1 MPALRA
7 LYFSLT
13 LFFVFLA
20 PSAHCETKWNISGG
34 SKQLTENISQ
44 HLAGIG
50 DIDTLNAL
58 QQDKL
63 IEKTV
68 IGAARALGYYNLK
81 LHWQKKNDSIQIAL
95 TPGEPVV
102 WLTPNLSI
110 FGSGFDE
117 VALVG
122 MLEKHPF
129 QEGSSINQS
138 EYDSFKAGLLN
149 KARSLGYRDAK
160 YLIHRLTIDIE
171 NNVAIAQLQ
180 MDTGTAYTVGE
191 ISFSGTRLSPSRLS
205 KMLPIKTGV
214 RYRSALLSKFYSA
227 LLDSGYFNRIEI
239 KTVDRENQQ
248 IDIQVQLEDAPKHA
262 YTTGIG
268 FSTDT
273 GPRIRLGW
281 DRAAINEKGHRW
293 SNELQ
298 ASEFEQTF
306 RSEYRI
312 PKGDPI
318 NDYVSVNFGWKER
331 SVEDTDHQILET
343 SVARSKL
350 NTATGWRRT
359 YQLSLEK
366 EDYVQGNQSENVV
379 FYAIPGVSWSKT
391 FTKGGAKAPT
401 SGYKYWLNLEGS
413 SEYIGS
419 DTDFIRVSGGLKW
432 LVPLATNH
440 ETLFKLE
447 GGSIAAQEFT
457 LVPSSRRFFAG
468 GDQSIRGF
476 GYQTIAPTDDT
487 GELEGGQNLFAASVE
502 YRYRWLENW
511 QIALFTD
518 VGDAFNS
525 NVFKLRKGAGFGLHW
540 MSPIGAI
547 RFDVA
552 KPIDDDDYQSVR
564 LHISM
569 GPTL

>member
-13 LFFVFLA
+13 LIFVFFST
-20 PSAHCETKWNISGG
+20 SALSETKWNISGG
-34 SKQLTENISQ
+34 SKQLTENIAQ
-44 HLAGIG
+44 HLTGIG
-50 DIDTLNAL
+50 DIDSLNAL

-63 IEKTV
+63 IEKT
-68 IGAARALGYYNLK
+68 ITGAARALGYYNLK
-81 LHWQKKNDSIQIAL
+81 LQWQKNKDNILVML

-102 WLTPNLSI
+102 WLAPNLSM
-110 FGSGFDE
+110 FGQGFDE
-117 VALVG
+117 PLLVK

-129 QEGSSINQS
+129 KEGSAINQS
-138 EYDSFKAGLLN
+138 EYDTFKAGLLN
-149 KARSLGYRDAK
+149 KARSLGYRDAQ
-160 YLIHRLTIDIE
+160 YIIHRLTIDIE

-180 MDTGTAYTVGE
+180 MDTGAAYIVGE
-191 ISFSGTRLSPSRLS
+191 ISFSGTRLASSRLR
-205 KMLPIKTGV
+205 KMLPIKPGM
-214 RYRSALLSKFYSA
+214 RYRSSLLSKFYSS

-239 KTVDRENQQ
+239 KTEDKEEQR
-248 IDIQVQLEDAPKHA
+248 IDIQVQLEDAPKHS

-293 SNELQ
+293 TNELQ

-350 NTATGWRRT
+350 NSATGWRRT

-379 FYAIPGVSWSKT
+379 FYAIPGVFWSKT
-391 FTKGGAKAPT
+391 IAKGGAKSPI
-401 SGYKYWLNLEGS
+401 SGFKYWLDLEGS
-413 SEYIGS
+413 SEYLGS
-419 DTDFIRVSGGLKW
+419 DTDFIRVFAGLKW
-432 LVPLATNH
+432 LTPLATNH

-447 GGSIAAQEFT
+447 GGSITAQEFT
-457 LVPSSRRFFAG
+457 LVPASRRFFAG

-476 GYQTIAPTDDT
+476 GYQTISPKDDT
-487 GELEGGQNLFAASVE
+487 GQLEGGQHLFTASIE

-511 QIALFTD
+511 QVALFAD
-518 VGDAFNS
+518 AGDAFTS
-525 NVFKLRKGAGFGLHW
+525 DIFKLRKGAGFGLHW

-547 RFDVA
+547 RFDIA
-552 KPIDDDDYQSVR
+552 KPVDDDEYHAVR